1 MAPGRKRGA
10 NKAKANREL
19 SLGDLVLAKVKGF
32 PPWPAKISRPE
43 DWERSPDPK
52 KCFVHF
58 FGTLEI
64 AFVAPADIQ
73 AFTIVEKNKLSARCQ
88 GKTTQFAQAVREI
101 CAAFDEKQNEKT
113 SGMRVDMDR
122 LETESG
128 APCTDEVVDNEL
140 DVDLKDEVGPAESN
154 DDAVNEGIGDY
165 SSRLER
171 CSQNRGETNV
181 QDIKPSVEPHQS
193 DDSSSGISSE
203 QKDNILDVAP
213 KNETV
218 ASESD
223 KDITLTEKPSELH
236 NTPTTNGQN
245 VKKEGAS
252 LKKKQEAAAK
262 HHKSK
267 GSTVTASKGEIPDN
281 RPNLPESVVD
291 SKGGKKGKFTSG
303 GGTREHGP
311 RTLKPNSESGH
322 GKKTKDLPRDKKH
335 FKGKDNVAD
344 TRRSPKEQGQGK
356 SKANA
361 GKMPQVGQG
370 KPDLGSS
377 ESSRPAKKLKRG
389 DIGESK
395 GSLSNNIKVASSS
408 KPVVADEKM
417 VKKSEFK
424 KLTPTLKS
432 ENLLKSS
439 HHSDSVNSAAG
450 DETVLPLTK
459 RHRRALEAMSDST
472 TTIHEAKNE
481 KSPFSQRY
489 DASCSSSDKLLA
501 NHSNRKRRAVCIFDD
516 DDEDPKTPVHGSSR
530 NIDATSNGPDSSK
543 NNDEHNQSPHTSPLT
558 VNGTSGSEHDHFK
571 ESTSQVQRLSSFPK
585 EPQTEEL
592 QQEKPVA
599 VNASESPSKSGSEQL
614 LPKEAK
620 PNLISPKKSPLLAN
634 CTTALEQKKSP
645 SLANSTTALEQMKT
659 VKPPIKAS
667 NTGVQKQSQG
677 GSAKSMVL
685 TSNSSSSQ
693 KSSILQKSRSHSSG
707 EKSKTTPISRAN
719 DSTTMVGSS
728 MDHDDLHGER
738 SLVSEFKVTD
748 SAMSMK
754 HLIAAAQAKRREAHS
769 HNVLGI
775 FSSGILSSDVRGSP
789 SPTPVQPHLSSTSHL
804 MLADLKGSFHQK
816 DVASPSTQGHQL
828 VSQNHTDVEEVEE
841 KRVSSVHRSIG
852 DSLSGGTEAAVARDA
867 FEGMIETLSRT
878 KESIGRATRLA
889 IDCARYGIANEVVEL
904 LIRKLET
911 EPSFHRKVDLFFLV
925 DSITQCSHT
934 QRGIA
939 GASYIPTVQAALPRL
954 LGAAAPPGAGAR
966 ENRRQCHKVL
976 RLWLE
981 RKILPES
988 VLRRYMDEIGV
999 SNEDS
1004 SIGFTLRRPS
1014 RAERAI
1020 DDPIR
1025 EMEGMLVDE
1034 YGSNATFQLSGF
1046 LSSHVFED
1054 EDEDLPTTPCKE
1066 ANDATLTDL
1075 RHGVGEAEASAV
1087 TLGDRRHRI
1096 LEDVDGELEME
1107 DVSGHPKDDKSLDG
1121 HGSFEIDAQH
1131 RSSDMATE
1139 LASNT
1144 SSDFPPL
1151 PEGSPPL
1158 PLDSPPPPPPLP
1170 SSPPPPPPPS
1180 SPPPLPPPPLPSL
1193 PPPPPLPSACPPPPP
1208 PPPLISQP
1216 PVPSQPPLPNQQ
1228 ILPLQ
1233 SSQQPSGQLPY
1244 QAPIPREY
1252 CSIASGNQHAQ
1263 MVAGNTSHGNHVDA
1277 SAKSEMYGQQAPSFV
1292 PAAVCNSIEPS
1303 GFNSSRQ
1310 SEYGHNDIYLN
1321 TSVSQPNQ
1329 QYQQG
1334 NPNFIQRQMLSGPPQ
1349 NPPTHFSYAKP
1360 PVQHPPPHPYHHPYS
1375 SPSLVDGRRPFLG
1388 DEQWR
1393 MPSSEFKTENR
1404 QGVWMNGGRNPSHP
1418 GPPFSQ
1424 EGYFQP
1430 PFERPPNNIGFQRP
1444 ASNNLPSGAPISGHG
1459 IPQMLP
1465 SRQDISTLN
1474 CWRPT

>member
-1 MAPGRKRGA
+1 M
-10 NKAKANREL
+10 
-19 SLGDLVLAKVKGF
+19 
-32 PPWPAKISRPE
+32 
-43 DWERSPDPK
+43 
-52 KCFVHF
+52 
-58 FGTLEI
+58 
-64 AFVAPADIQ
+64 
-73 AFTIVEKNKLSARCQ
+73 EKNKLSARCQ

-203 QKDNILDVAP
+203 QKDSILDVAP

-267 GSTVTASKGEIPDN
+267 GSTVTASKSEIPDN

-344 TRRSPKEQGQGK
+344 TRRSPNEQGQGK

-377 ESSRPAKKLKRG
+377 ESLRPAKKLKRG

-408 KPVVADEKM
+408 KPVVADEKV

-489 DASCSSSDKLLA
+489 DASCSSSDRLLA

-571 ESTSQVQRLSSFPK
+571 ESTSQVQRLSSSPK

-614 LPKEAK
+614 PPKEAK

-634 CTTALEQKKSP
+634 CTTASEQKKSP
-645 SLANSTTALEQMKT
+645 SLANSTTALEQTKT

-677 GSAKSMVL
+677 GSARSIVL

-738 SLVSEFKVTD
+738 
-748 SAMSMK
+748 
-754 HLIAAAQAKRREAHS
+754 
-769 HNVLGI
+769 
-775 FSSGILSSDVRGSP
+775 
-789 SPTPVQPHLSSTSHL
+789 
-804 MLADLKGSFHQK
+804 
-816 DVASPSTQGHQL
+816 
-828 VSQNHTDVEEVEE
+828 
-841 KRVSSVHRSIG
+841 
-852 DSLSGGTEAAVARDA
+852 
-867 FEGMIETLSRT
+867 
-878 KESIGRATRLA
+878 
-889 IDCARYGIANEVVEL
+889 Y
-904 LIRKLET
+904 
-911 EPSFHRKVDLFFLV
+911 
-925 DSITQCSHT
+925 
-934 QRGIA
+934 
-939 GASYIPTVQAALPRL
+939 
-954 LGAAAPPGAGAR
+954 
-966 ENRRQCHKVL
+966 
-976 RLWLE
+976 
-981 RKILPES
+981 
-988 VLRRYMDEIGV
+988 
-999 SNEDS
+999 
-1004 SIGFTLRRPS
+1004 
-1014 RAERAI
+1014 
-1020 DDPIR
+1020 
-1025 EMEGMLVDE
+1025 
-1034 YGSNATFQLSGF
+1034 
-1046 LSSHVFED
+1046 
-1054 EDEDLPTTPCKE
+1054 
-1066 ANDATLTDL
+1066 
-1075 RHGVGEAEASAV
+1075 
-1087 TLGDRRHRI
+1087 
-1096 LEDVDGELEME
+1096 
-1107 DVSGHPKDDKSLDG
+1107 
-1121 HGSFEIDAQH
+1121 
-1131 RSSDMATE
+1131 
-1139 LASNT
+1139 
-1144 SSDFPPL
+1144 
-1151 PEGSPPL
+1151 
-1158 PLDSPPPPPPLP
+1158 
-1170 SSPPPPPPPS
+1170 
-1180 SPPPLPPPPLPSL
+1180 
-1193 PPPPPLPSACPPPPP
+1193 
-1208 PPPLISQP
+1208 
-1216 PVPSQPPLPNQQ
+1216 
-1228 ILPLQ
+1228 
-1233 SSQQPSGQLPY
+1233 
-1244 QAPIPREY
+1244 
-1252 CSIASGNQHAQ
+1252 
-1263 MVAGNTSHGNHVDA
+1263 
-1277 SAKSEMYGQQAPSFV
+1277 
-1292 PAAVCNSIEPS
+1292 
-1303 GFNSSRQ
+1303 
-1310 SEYGHNDIYLN
+1310 
-1321 TSVSQPNQ
+1321 
-1329 QYQQG
+1329 
-1334 NPNFIQRQMLSGPPQ
+1334 
-1349 NPPTHFSYAKP
+1349 
-1360 PVQHPPPHPYHHPYS
+1360 
-1375 SPSLVDGRRPFLG
+1375 
-1388 DEQWR
+1388 
-1393 MPSSEFKTENR
+1393 
-1404 QGVWMNGGRNPSHP
+1404 
-1418 GPPFSQ
+1418 
-1424 EGYFQP
+1424 
-1430 PFERPPNNIGFQRP
+1430 
-1444 ASNNLPSGAPISGHG
+1444 
-1459 IPQMLP
+1459 
-1465 SRQDISTLN
+1465 
-1474 CWRPT
+1474 

>member
-1 MAPGRKRGA
+1 M
-10 NKAKANREL
+10 
-19 SLGDLVLAKVKGF
+19 
-32 PPWPAKISRPE
+32 
-43 DWERSPDPK
+43 
-52 KCFVHF
+52 
-58 FGTLEI
+58 
-64 AFVAPADIQ
+64 
-73 AFTIVEKNKLSARCQ
+73 EKNKLSARCQ

-203 QKDNILDVAP
+203 QKDSILDVAP

-267 GSTVTASKGEIPDN
+267 GSTVTASKSEIPDN

-291 SKGGKKGKFTSG
+291 SKGGKKGNFTSG

-344 TRRSPKEQGQGK
+344 TRRSPNEQGQGK

-377 ESSRPAKKLKRG
+377 ESLRPAKKLKRG

-408 KPVVADEKM
+408 KPVVADEKV

-489 DASCSSSDKLLA
+489 DASCSSSDRLLA

-571 ESTSQVQRLSSFPK
+571 ESTSQVQRLSSSPK

-614 LPKEAK
+614 PPKEAK

-634 CTTALEQKKSP
+634 CTTASEQKKSP
-645 SLANSTTALEQMKT
+645 SLANSTTALEQTKT

-677 GSAKSMVL
+677 GSARSIVL

-738 SLVSEFKVTD
+738 
-748 SAMSMK
+748 
-754 HLIAAAQAKRREAHS
+754 
-769 HNVLGI
+769 
-775 FSSGILSSDVRGSP
+775 
-789 SPTPVQPHLSSTSHL
+789 
-804 MLADLKGSFHQK
+804 
-816 DVASPSTQGHQL
+816 
-828 VSQNHTDVEEVEE
+828 
-841 KRVSSVHRSIG
+841 
-852 DSLSGGTEAAVARDA
+852 
-867 FEGMIETLSRT
+867 
-878 KESIGRATRLA
+878 
-889 IDCARYGIANEVVEL
+889 Y
-904 LIRKLET
+904 
-911 EPSFHRKVDLFFLV
+911 
-925 DSITQCSHT
+925 
-934 QRGIA
+934 
-939 GASYIPTVQAALPRL
+939 
-954 LGAAAPPGAGAR
+954 
-966 ENRRQCHKVL
+966 
-976 RLWLE
+976 
-981 RKILPES
+981 
-988 VLRRYMDEIGV
+988 
-999 SNEDS
+999 
-1004 SIGFTLRRPS
+1004 
-1014 RAERAI
+1014 
-1020 DDPIR
+1020 
-1025 EMEGMLVDE
+1025 
-1034 YGSNATFQLSGF
+1034 
-1046 LSSHVFED
+1046 
-1054 EDEDLPTTPCKE
+1054 
-1066 ANDATLTDL
+1066 
-1075 RHGVGEAEASAV
+1075 
-1087 TLGDRRHRI
+1087 
-1096 LEDVDGELEME
+1096 
-1107 DVSGHPKDDKSLDG
+1107 
-1121 HGSFEIDAQH
+1121 
-1131 RSSDMATE
+1131 
-1139 LASNT
+1139 
-1144 SSDFPPL
+1144 
-1151 PEGSPPL
+1151 
-1158 PLDSPPPPPPLP
+1158 
-1170 SSPPPPPPPS
+1170 
-1180 SPPPLPPPPLPSL
+1180 
-1193 PPPPPLPSACPPPPP
+1193 
-1208 PPPLISQP
+1208 
-1216 PVPSQPPLPNQQ
+1216 
-1228 ILPLQ
+1228 
-1233 SSQQPSGQLPY
+1233 
-1244 QAPIPREY
+1244 
-1252 CSIASGNQHAQ
+1252 
-1263 MVAGNTSHGNHVDA
+1263 
-1277 SAKSEMYGQQAPSFV
+1277 
-1292 PAAVCNSIEPS
+1292 
-1303 GFNSSRQ
+1303 
-1310 SEYGHNDIYLN
+1310 
-1321 TSVSQPNQ
+1321 
-1329 QYQQG
+1329 
-1334 NPNFIQRQMLSGPPQ
+1334 
-1349 NPPTHFSYAKP
+1349 
-1360 PVQHPPPHPYHHPYS
+1360 
-1375 SPSLVDGRRPFLG
+1375 
-1388 DEQWR
+1388 
-1393 MPSSEFKTENR
+1393 
-1404 QGVWMNGGRNPSHP
+1404 
-1418 GPPFSQ
+1418 
-1424 EGYFQP
+1424 
-1430 PFERPPNNIGFQRP
+1430 
-1444 ASNNLPSGAPISGHG
+1444 
-1459 IPQMLP
+1459 
-1465 SRQDISTLN
+1465 
-1474 CWRPT
+1474 

>member
-1 MAPGRKRGA
+1 MAPGRRRGA
-10 NKAKANREL
+10 SKAKANREL

-88 GKTTQFAQAVREI
+88 GKTTQFSQAVREI
-101 CAAFDEKQNEKT
+101 CAAFDDKHNET
-113 SGMRVDMDR
+113 SSGMRVDMDS
-122 LETESG
+122 LETEGG
-128 APCTDEVVDNEL
+128 APCTDGVVDNEL
-140 DVDLKDEVGPAESN
+140 DVDLKDEVGTAESN
-154 DDAVNEGIGDY
+154 DEAVNEGIGDY
-165 SSRLER
+165 SSRFGR
-171 CSQNRGETNV
+171 CSQKQGETNV
-181 QDIKPSVEPHQS
+181 QDSKPSVECRQP
-193 DDSSSGISSE
+193 DDSSSELSSE
-203 QKDNILDVAP
+203 QKDSISDISP
-213 KNETV
+213 KNEAAT
-218 ASESD
+218 SEQD
-223 KDITLTEKPSELH
+223 KDITQAEKLFKPKKTS
-236 NTPTTNGQN
+236 TTNGQN

-252 LKKKQEAAAK
+252 SKKKQEAAAK

-267 GSTVTASKGEIPDN
+267 VSAVTASKNGRPDN
-281 RPNLPESVVD
+281 CFNLPESVVD
-291 SKGGKKGKFTSG
+291 SKGGRKGKSTSSG
-303 GGTREHGP
+303 GMREHGS
-311 RTLKPNSESGH
+311 RALKPNSESSH
-322 GKKTKDLPRDKKH
+322 GKKTKDLPKDKKH
-335 FKGKDNVAD
+335 FKDKDHVVD
-344 TRRSPKEQGQGK
+344 TNCSSKEQGQGK
-356 SKANA
+356 GKASA
-361 GKMPQVGQG
+361 GKMPQIG
-370 KPDLGSS
+370 KVKSELGSS
-377 ESSRPAKKLKRG
+377 ENLPPAKKLKRG
-389 DIGESK
+389 DIGEGK
-395 GSLSNNIKVASSS
+395 GSLPSNSLKVASSP
-408 KPVVADEKM
+408 KPFVADEKV
-417 VKKSEFK
+417 VKKYELK
-424 KLTPTLKS
+424 KSMPTPKS
-432 ENLLKSS
+432 ENHIKSS

-450 DETVLPLTK
+450 DEAVLPLTK
-459 RHRRALEAMSDST
+459 RHRRALEAMSDSSPA
-472 TTIHEAKNE
+472 IHDFKNE

-501 NHSNRKRRAVCIFDD
+501 NHSHKKRRAVRIFDD
-516 DDEDPKTPVHGSSR
+516 DDENPKTPVHGSSR
-530 NIDATSNGPDSSK
+530 NIDATSNRPDASK
-543 NNDEHNQSPHTSPLT
+543 NNVDVRNQSPITSPMP
-558 VNGTSGSEHDHFK
+558 VNGTSGSDHGHFK
-571 ESTSQVQRLSSFPK
+571 ESSNQLQSLSLSPK
-585 EPQTEEL
+585 KPQTVEL
-592 QQEKPVA
+592 QQEKPVP
-599 VNASESPSKSGSEQL
+599 VNASESPSESGSEQL
-614 LPKEAK
+614 SPKMAK
-620 PNLISPKKSPLLAN
+620 PSLISPRKSPALVNSTA
-634 CTTALEQKKSP
+634 ALEQ
-645 SLANSTTALEQMKT
+645 TKT
-659 VKPPIKAS
+659 VKPPIKS
-667 NTGVQKQSQG
+667 FNTGVQKQSQG
-677 GSAKSMVL
+677 GSAKSVVL
-685 TSNSSSSQ
+685 TSNTSSSSSQ
-693 KSSILQKSRSHSSG
+693 KPSILQKSRSHSSG
-707 EKSKTTPISRAN
+707 EKPKTTPKSRAN
-719 DSTTMVGSS
+719 DSSIMVGSS

-738 SLVSEFKVTD
+738 SLVNEFKVTE

-769 HNVLGI
+769 HNVLG
-775 FSSGILSSDVRGSP
+775 FFNSGILSSDVRGSP
-789 SPTPVQPHLSSTSHL
+789 SPSPAQLHLSSTTHL
-804 MLADLKGSFHQK
+804 MLADLKGPFHPK

-828 VSQNHTDVEEVEE
+828 ASQNHTDVEELEE
-841 KRVSSVHRSIG
+841 KRVSSVHRSVG

-939 GASYIPTVQAALPRL
+939 GASYIPIVQAALPRL
-954 LGAAAPPGAGAR
+954 LGAAAPPGSGAR

-988 VLRRYMDEIGV
+988 ILRRYMDEIGV
-999 SNEDS
+999 SNDDS

-1034 YGSNATFQLSGF
+1034 YGSNATFQLPGF

-1054 EDEDLPTTPCKE
+1054 EDEDDLPTTPCKE
-1066 ANDATLTDL
+1066 SNDVPLMEATN
-1075 RHGVGEAEASAV
+1075 GVGDAEACAV
-1087 TLGDRRHRI
+1087 TPIDRRHCI

-1107 DVSGHPKDDKSLDG
+1107 DVSGHPKDEKSLIGD
-1121 HGSFEIDAQH
+1121 GSFVIDAQH
-1131 RSSDMATE
+1131 RSSDRATE

-1144 SSDFPPL
+1144 PTEFPPL

-1180 SPPPLPPPPLPSL
+1180 SPSPPPLPPPPLPSL

-1208 PPPLISQP
+1208 PPLISQP
-1216 PVPSQPPLPNQQ
+1216 PVPSQPPLLNQQ

-1233 SSQQPSGQLPY
+1233 SSQQPSAQLPY
-1244 QAPIPREY
+1244 QAPIPHEY
-1252 CSIASGNQHAQ
+1252 CSIASGNQHVQ
-1263 MVAGNTSHGNHVDA
+1263 MAGNASHGSHVDA
-1277 SAKSEMYGQQAPSFV
+1277 SAKGETYGQQP
-1292 PAAVCNSIEPS
+1292 PS

-1321 TSVSQPNQ
+1321 TQVSQPNQ

-1334 NPNFIQRQMLSGPPQ
+1334 NPNFIQRQMHSGPPQ
-1349 NPPTHFSYAKP
+1349 NPPSHFSYAKP
-1360 PVQHPPPHPYHHPYS
+1360 PVQQHPPHPYHHSYS
-1375 SPSLVDGRRPFLG
+1375 SPSVMDSRRPFLG

-1393 MPSSEFKTENR
+1393 RPSNEFKTENR

-1424 EGYFQP
+1424 EGYFQQP
-1430 PFERPPNNIGFQRP
+1430 YERPPSNIGFQRP
-1444 ASNNLPSGAPISGHG
+1444 ASNSLPSGAPISGHSA
-1459 IPQMLP
+1459 PQMLP
-1465 SRQDISTLN
+1465 SRQDLSTLN
-1474 CWRPT
+1474 CWRPA

>member
-1 MAPGRKRGA
+1 M
-10 NKAKANREL
+10 
-19 SLGDLVLAKVKGF
+19 
-32 PPWPAKISRPE
+32 
-43 DWERSPDPK
+43 
-52 KCFVHF
+52 
-58 FGTLEI
+58 
-64 AFVAPADIQ
+64 
-73 AFTIVEKNKLSARCQ
+73 EKNKLSARCQ

-101 CAAFDEKQNEKT
+101 CAAFDEKQNEKA

-203 QKDNILDVAP
+203 QKDSILDVAP

-267 GSTVTASKGEIPDN
+267 GSTVTASKSEIPDN

-377 ESSRPAKKLKRG
+377 ESLRPAKKLKRG

-408 KPVVADEKM
+408 KPVVADEKV

-571 ESTSQVQRLSSFPK
+571 ESTSQVQRLSSSPK

-614 LPKEAK
+614 PPKEAK

-645 SLANSTTALEQMKT
+645 SLANSTTALEQTKT

-677 GSAKSMVL
+677 GSARSIVL

-738 SLVSEFKVTD
+738 
-748 SAMSMK
+748 
-754 HLIAAAQAKRREAHS
+754 
-769 HNVLGI
+769 
-775 FSSGILSSDVRGSP
+775 
-789 SPTPVQPHLSSTSHL
+789 
-804 MLADLKGSFHQK
+804 
-816 DVASPSTQGHQL
+816 
-828 VSQNHTDVEEVEE
+828 
-841 KRVSSVHRSIG
+841 
-852 DSLSGGTEAAVARDA
+852 
-867 FEGMIETLSRT
+867 
-878 KESIGRATRLA
+878 
-889 IDCARYGIANEVVEL
+889 Y
-904 LIRKLET
+904 
-911 EPSFHRKVDLFFLV
+911 
-925 DSITQCSHT
+925 
-934 QRGIA
+934 
-939 GASYIPTVQAALPRL
+939 
-954 LGAAAPPGAGAR
+954 
-966 ENRRQCHKVL
+966 
-976 RLWLE
+976 
-981 RKILPES
+981 
-988 VLRRYMDEIGV
+988 
-999 SNEDS
+999 
-1004 SIGFTLRRPS
+1004 
-1014 RAERAI
+1014 
-1020 DDPIR
+1020 
-1025 EMEGMLVDE
+1025 
-1034 YGSNATFQLSGF
+1034 
-1046 LSSHVFED
+1046 
-1054 EDEDLPTTPCKE
+1054 
-1066 ANDATLTDL
+1066 
-1075 RHGVGEAEASAV
+1075 
-1087 TLGDRRHRI
+1087 
-1096 LEDVDGELEME
+1096 
-1107 DVSGHPKDDKSLDG
+1107 
-1121 HGSFEIDAQH
+1121 
-1131 RSSDMATE
+1131 
-1139 LASNT
+1139 
-1144 SSDFPPL
+1144 
-1151 PEGSPPL
+1151 
-1158 PLDSPPPPPPLP
+1158 
-1170 SSPPPPPPPS
+1170 
-1180 SPPPLPPPPLPSL
+1180 
-1193 PPPPPLPSACPPPPP
+1193 
-1208 PPPLISQP
+1208 
-1216 PVPSQPPLPNQQ
+1216 
-1228 ILPLQ
+1228 
-1233 SSQQPSGQLPY
+1233 
-1244 QAPIPREY
+1244 
-1252 CSIASGNQHAQ
+1252 
-1263 MVAGNTSHGNHVDA
+1263 
-1277 SAKSEMYGQQAPSFV
+1277 
-1292 PAAVCNSIEPS
+1292 
-1303 GFNSSRQ
+1303 
-1310 SEYGHNDIYLN
+1310 
-1321 TSVSQPNQ
+1321 
-1329 QYQQG
+1329 
-1334 NPNFIQRQMLSGPPQ
+1334 
-1349 NPPTHFSYAKP
+1349 
-1360 PVQHPPPHPYHHPYS
+1360 
-1375 SPSLVDGRRPFLG
+1375 
-1388 DEQWR
+1388 
-1393 MPSSEFKTENR
+1393 
-1404 QGVWMNGGRNPSHP
+1404 
-1418 GPPFSQ
+1418 
-1424 EGYFQP
+1424 
-1430 PFERPPNNIGFQRP
+1430 
-1444 ASNNLPSGAPISGHG
+1444 
-1459 IPQMLP
+1459 
-1465 SRQDISTLN
+1465 
-1474 CWRPT
+1474 

>member
-1 MAPGRKRGA
+1 MPPGRKRGA

-19 SLGDLVLAKVKGF
+19 SMGDLVLAKVKGF
-32 PPWPAKISRPE
+32 PAWPAKISRPE
-43 DWERSPDPK
+43 DWEKSPDPK

-64 AFVAPADIQ
+64 AFVAPADVQ

-88 GKTTQFAQAVREI
+88 GKSTQFAQAVREI
-101 CAAFDEKQNEKT
+101 CAAFDEKQNEKN
-113 SGMRVDMDR
+113 SGMSVDVER

-128 APCTDEVVDNEL
+128 APCTDGVVDNEL
-140 DVDLKDEVGPAESN
+140 DVDLKDEVGTAESN
-154 DDAVNEGIGDY
+154 DDDVNEGMGDC

-171 CSQNRGETNV
+171 CSQKRDETNV
-181 QDIKPSVEPHQS
+181 QDMKPSVEPHQS
-193 DDSSSGISSE
+193 DDSSLGISSE
-203 QKDNILDVAP
+203 QNGSILDVAQ
-213 KNETV
+213 KNEAVT
-218 ASESD
+218 SETI
-223 KDITLTEKPSELH
+223 KDIAQTEKPSKLQ
-236 NTPTTNGQN
+236 NTSTTNSQN

-252 LKKKQEAAAK
+252 SKKKQEGTAK
-262 HHKSK
+262 QHKRK
-267 GSTVTASKGEIPDN
+267 GSAVTASKSEIPDN
-281 RPNLPESVVD
+281 CLNLPESFVD
-291 SKGGKKGKFTSG
+291 SKSGKKGKSTSG
-303 GGTREHGP
+303 EGMREHGS

-322 GKKTKDLPRDKKH
+322 GKKTKDPPKDKKR
-335 FKGKDNVAD
+335 FQDRDSVAD
-344 TRRSPKEQGQGK
+344 TRRSPKDPKEQGQGK
-356 SKANA
+356 GKASV
-361 GKMPQVGQG
+361 GKMLQVGSG
-370 KPDLGSS
+370 KSDLGSS

-389 DIGESK
+389 EIGENK
-395 GSLSNNIKVASSS
+395 GTPRNNIKVSSS
-408 KPVVADEKM
+408 TKPVVADEKV
-417 VKKSEFK
+417 VKKSELK
-424 KLTPTLKS
+424 KSMASLKS

-439 HHSDSVNSAAG
+439 HRSDSVNSAAG

-459 RHRRALEAMSDST
+459 RHHRALEAMSDST
-472 TTIHEAKNE
+472 TAVQDAKNE
-481 KSPFSQRY
+481 KSPFSQRH
-489 DASCSSSDKLLA
+489 DASRSSSDKLLA

-516 DDEDPKTPVHGSSR
+516 DDEDPKTPVHGSSW
-530 NIDATSNGPDSSK
+530 NIDAASDGPDAS
-543 NNDEHNQSPHTSPLT
+543 NNNNEHNQSPITSPLT
-558 VNGTSGSEHDHFK
+558 VNGISGSEHELFK
-571 ESTSQVQRLSSFPK
+571 ESTGQVQRLSSSPK
-585 EPQTEEL
+585 KSQTEEL
-592 QQEKPVA
+592 QQEKPLA
-599 VNASESPSKSGSEQL
+599 ANASESPSKSGYEQL
-614 LPKEAK
+614 PPKEAK
-620 PNLISPKKSPLLAN
+620 PNLIYP
-634 CTTALEQKKSP
+634 KKSP
-645 SLANSTTALEQMKT
+645 SLANSTTALDRAKT

-667 NTGVQKQSQG
+667 NTGVQKQPQM
-677 GSAKSMVL
+677 GSVKSMVL
-685 TSNSSSSQ
+685 ASTPSSSQ
-693 KSSILQKSRSHSSG
+693 KPSFLQKSRSHSSG
-707 EKSKTTPISRAN
+707 EKSKATPKSRAN
-719 DSTTMVGSS
+719 DPTIMVGSS
-728 MDHDDLHGER
+728 MDHDDFHGER
-738 SLVSEFKVTD
+738 SLVSDFKVTE

-769 HNVLGI
+769 HNVHG
-775 FSSGILSSDVRGSP
+775 FFNPDILSTDVHGSP
-789 SPTPVQPHLSSTSHL
+789 SPTPVQPHLSSTTHL
-804 MLADLKGSFHQK
+804 MLTDLKGRFHEK

-828 VSQNHTDVEEVEE
+828 ASQNDTDVEEIEE
-841 KRVSSVHRSIG
+841 KRVNSVHRSVG
-852 DSLSGGTEAAVARDA
+852 DPLSGGTEAAVARDA

-904 LIRKLET
+904 LIRKLES
-911 EPSFHRKVDLFFLV
+911 ESSFHRKVDLFFLV

-1034 YGSNATFQLSGF
+1034 YGSNATFQLPGF

-1054 EDEDLPTTPCKE
+1054 EDEDLPTSPCKE
-1066 ANDATLTDL
+1066 ASDATLTEP
-1075 RHGVGEAEASAV
+1075 RHGVEEAEACAV
-1087 TLGDRRHRI
+1087 TPSDRRHRI
-1096 LEDVDGELEME
+1096 LEDVDVELEME
-1107 DVSGHPKDDKSLDG
+1107 DVSGHPKDEKSLEGGD
-1121 HGSFEIDAQH
+1121 SFEIDAQH
-1131 RSSDMATE
+1131 QSSDRATE

-1144 SSDFPPL
+1144 SSEFLPL
-1151 PEGSPPL
+1151 PDGSPPL
-1158 PLDSPPPPPPLP
+1158 PLDSPPPLPPLP
-1170 SSPPPPPPPS
+1170 SSPPPPPPPPPS
-1180 SPPPLPPPPLPSL
+1180 SPSPPPLPPPPLPSL

-1208 PPPLISQP
+1208 PPLIPQP
-1216 PVPSQPPLPNQQ
+1216 PVPSHPPLPNQQ

-1233 SSQQPSGQLPY
+1233 SSQQPSGQFPY
-1244 QAPIPREY
+1244 QASIPREY
-1252 CSIASGNQHAQ
+1252 CNIASGNQHVQ
-1263 MVAGNTSHGNHVDA
+1263 MMAGNASHGSHVDA
-1277 SAKSEMYGQQAPSFV
+1277 SAKSEMYGQQPPPFV
-1292 PAAVCNSIEPS
+1292 PAPVCSSIEPS
-1303 GFNSSRQ
+1303 GFDSSRQ

-1321 TSVSQPNQ
+1321 TQISQPNQ

-1334 NPNFIQRQMLSGPPQ
+1334 NPNFIQRQMHSGPPQ

-1360 PVQHPPPHPYHHPYS
+1360 PVQQQHPPHPYHQSFS
-1375 SPSLVDGRRPFLG
+1375 SPSLMDGRRPFLG

-1430 PFERPPNNIGFQRP
+1430 PYERPQSNIGFQRP
-1444 ASNNLPSGAPISGHG
+1444 VSNSLPSGAPISGHAV
-1459 IPQMLP
+1459 PQMLP
-1465 SRQDISTLN
+1465 SRQDTLN
-1474 CWRPT
+1474 CWRPA

>member
-1 MAPGRKRGA
+1 M
-10 NKAKANREL
+10 
-19 SLGDLVLAKVKGF
+19 
-32 PPWPAKISRPE
+32 
-43 DWERSPDPK
+43 
-52 KCFVHF
+52 
-58 FGTLEI
+58 
-64 AFVAPADIQ
+64 
-73 AFTIVEKNKLSARCQ
+73 EKNKLSARCQ

-203 QKDNILDVAP
+203 QKDSILDVAP

-267 GSTVTASKGEIPDN
+267 GSTVTASKSEIPDN
-281 RPNLPESVVD
+281 RPSLPESVVD

-344 TRRSPKEQGQGK
+344 TRRSPNEQGQGK

-377 ESSRPAKKLKRG
+377 ESLRPAKKLKRG

-408 KPVVADEKM
+408 KPVVADEKV

-489 DASCSSSDKLLA
+489 DASCSSSDRLLA

-571 ESTSQVQRLSSFPK
+571 ESTSQVQRLSSSPK

-614 LPKEAK
+614 PPKEAK

-634 CTTALEQKKSP
+634 CTTASEQKKSP
-645 SLANSTTALEQMKT
+645 SLANSTTALEQTKT

-677 GSAKSMVL
+677 GSARSIVL

-738 SLVSEFKVTD
+738 
-748 SAMSMK
+748 
-754 HLIAAAQAKRREAHS
+754 
-769 HNVLGI
+769 
-775 FSSGILSSDVRGSP
+775 
-789 SPTPVQPHLSSTSHL
+789 
-804 MLADLKGSFHQK
+804 
-816 DVASPSTQGHQL
+816 
-828 VSQNHTDVEEVEE
+828 
-841 KRVSSVHRSIG
+841 
-852 DSLSGGTEAAVARDA
+852 
-867 FEGMIETLSRT
+867 
-878 KESIGRATRLA
+878 
-889 IDCARYGIANEVVEL
+889 Y
-904 LIRKLET
+904 
-911 EPSFHRKVDLFFLV
+911 
-925 DSITQCSHT
+925 
-934 QRGIA
+934 
-939 GASYIPTVQAALPRL
+939 
-954 LGAAAPPGAGAR
+954 
-966 ENRRQCHKVL
+966 
-976 RLWLE
+976 
-981 RKILPES
+981 
-988 VLRRYMDEIGV
+988 
-999 SNEDS
+999 
-1004 SIGFTLRRPS
+1004 
-1014 RAERAI
+1014 
-1020 DDPIR
+1020 
-1025 EMEGMLVDE
+1025 
-1034 YGSNATFQLSGF
+1034 
-1046 LSSHVFED
+1046 
-1054 EDEDLPTTPCKE
+1054 
-1066 ANDATLTDL
+1066 
-1075 RHGVGEAEASAV
+1075 
-1087 TLGDRRHRI
+1087 
-1096 LEDVDGELEME
+1096 
-1107 DVSGHPKDDKSLDG
+1107 
-1121 HGSFEIDAQH
+1121 
-1131 RSSDMATE
+1131 
-1139 LASNT
+1139 
-1144 SSDFPPL
+1144 
-1151 PEGSPPL
+1151 
-1158 PLDSPPPPPPLP
+1158 
-1170 SSPPPPPPPS
+1170 
-1180 SPPPLPPPPLPSL
+1180 
-1193 PPPPPLPSACPPPPP
+1193 
-1208 PPPLISQP
+1208 
-1216 PVPSQPPLPNQQ
+1216 
-1228 ILPLQ
+1228 
-1233 SSQQPSGQLPY
+1233 
-1244 QAPIPREY
+1244 
-1252 CSIASGNQHAQ
+1252 
-1263 MVAGNTSHGNHVDA
+1263 
-1277 SAKSEMYGQQAPSFV
+1277 
-1292 PAAVCNSIEPS
+1292 
-1303 GFNSSRQ
+1303 
-1310 SEYGHNDIYLN
+1310 
-1321 TSVSQPNQ
+1321 
-1329 QYQQG
+1329 
-1334 NPNFIQRQMLSGPPQ
+1334 
-1349 NPPTHFSYAKP
+1349 
-1360 PVQHPPPHPYHHPYS
+1360 
-1375 SPSLVDGRRPFLG
+1375 
-1388 DEQWR
+1388 
-1393 MPSSEFKTENR
+1393 
-1404 QGVWMNGGRNPSHP
+1404 
-1418 GPPFSQ
+1418 
-1424 EGYFQP
+1424 
-1430 PFERPPNNIGFQRP
+1430 
-1444 ASNNLPSGAPISGHG
+1444 
-1459 IPQMLP
+1459 
-1465 SRQDISTLN
+1465 
-1474 CWRPT
+1474 